1 MAKESRKQNSGLPLE
16 KWVVRILDS
25 IDRRKLLRFATGNA
39 LCADDEYSPSYNFF
53 YTPEDW
59 VIDLEETTRYN
70 KNWVIDLF
78 GNFDCLRDKVM
89 EKVEEAAYKE
99 NRAWKKR
106 RQPPR
111 ESPVKEIPTEVEIRS
126 SRTILYPAL
135 GIIGVGII
143 AAGIALRPDRTT
155 PTLEERTEL
164 PGLVQSDSTA
174 DTSAIAR
181 GYPNN
186 FIELILAQTDRLNT
200 LKDSITVLNRRL
212 TQAGEGTGR
221 YTEDQYQRVSRLSE
235 RLGRDVARL
244 ATERDSAYAQRDRV
258 VRTSSENATT
268 AARAAKTA
276 ALSAVVE
283 SLPRAARE
291 FEYTRME
298 TPTQI
303 GFYSFRRPTPLDKV
317 ENIVAEAE
325 KLGSCRAELRVY
337 GLTPAQVD
345 SCATAKLFVTV
356 AKNPFNGGIL
366 GVEITRR

>member
-53 YTPEDW
+53 YSSPDWINALKETRRYSEDW
-59 VIDLEETTRYN
+59 I
-70 KNWVIDLF
+70 IDLF

-99 NRAWKKR
+99 NRTWKKR

-135 GIIGVGII
+135 GILGVGII

-186 FIELILAQTDRLNT
+186 VIELILAQTDRLNT

-244 ATERDSAYAQRDRV
+244 AAERDSAYAQRDRV
-258 VRTSSENATT
+258 VRTSSENAMT

-345 SCATAKLFVTV
+345 SYATAKLFVTV

>member
-78 GNFDCLRDKVM
+78 GNFDCLRDRVM
-89 EKVEEAAYKE
+89 EKVKEAAYKE
-99 NRAWKKR
+99 DKAWEKR

-111 ESPVKEIPTEVEIRS
+111 GSPIREIQNGSEIKS
-126 SRTILYPAL
+126 SRTTLYPAL
-135 GIIGVGII
+135 GIGIGMI
-143 AAGIALRPDRTT
+143 ALGIALRPNRTT
-155 PTLEERTEL
+155 PTLEERTEP

-174 DTSAIAR
+174 NLLAR
-181 GYPNN
+181 AGGYQNTT
-186 FIELILAQTDRLNT
+186 ELILAQRDSLNA
-200 LKDSITVLNRRL
+200 LNDSLTALNRRPQ
-212 TQAGEGTGR
+212 TSSQGE

-244 ATERDSAYAQRDRV
+244 AAERDSAYAQRDRV
-258 VRTSSENATT
+258 VRTSSENAMT

-298 TPTQI
+298 TPTKI

-317 ENIVAEAE
+317 EDIVAEAGQ
-325 KLGSCRAELRVY
+325 LAGCRAELRVY
-337 GLTPAQVD
+337 GVTPAQVD
-345 SCATAKLFVTV
+345 SYATAKLFVTV
-356 AKNPFNGGIL
+356 AKHPFDGGIL